1 MSLARRE
8 MGEEDASEEIQAGMR
23 HRMFYILLNDGEID

>member
-8 MGEEDASEEIQAGMR
+8 MGEEDASGKIEDGVR
-23 HRMFYILLNDGEID
+23 DRMFYILLNDGGID